1 MRKELARNSLFSL
14 ISLVLPLFVGILFIP
29 NLISELGKERFSF
42 LTLIW
47 SLLGYFS
54 FLDLGI
60 GRTLTK
66 IVAERIRQKKEKPCV
81 TFVRTAQEVVFFVS
95 LIGGFLLFFTA
106 EYFIK
111 FFLKISPNLYNE
123 LVSSLKVVS
132 FGIPLVTLISLNR
145 GVLEGFS
152 DFFSSNILQ
161 ILSGVLL
168 FVFPYLSWKL
178 SSNMLSVSTGVIA
191 SRIILLC
198 LSFYFLSQKVSNQ
211 KPSVKQKK
219 LDFKMLISH
228 GSWITLGN
236 ILAPLMAN
244 LDKILLSSLIAL
256 EKVVFYSTPMEIITR
271 LWAIP
276 GSVTRVFFPKFAA
289 INNLEDLKHQFR
301 IANQIMGL
309 FIMPAC
315 LVLYVFSGELL
326 AVWISKEFA
335 LESKLIAQIMLLGV
349 LFNCFNWIPYG
360 WLQATSNVK
369 WSIYIVIV
377 EIPFFFFTFYVLT
390 NKFGILGA
398 SVAWSGRLVFD
409 YFLTYI
415 VVLKLQKQLIQ
426 EFLISITS
434 ISLSLVTFHGCSK
447 IGNIEMKM
455 TVALIIT
462 SLFLFLN
469 KSLIK
474 DMIPGLKK

>member
-29 NLISELGKERFSF
+29 NLINELGKERFSF

-66 IVAERIRQKKEKPCV
+66 IVAERTGQKEEKLSF
-81 TFVRTAQEVVFFVS
+81 TFVRTAQEVVLFVS
-95 LIGGFLLFFTA
+95 LIGGLLLFFTA
-106 EYFIK
+106 EYFVE
-111 FFLKISPNLYNE
+111 FFLKISPNLYKE
-123 LVSSLKVVS
+123 LISSVKTVS
-132 FGIPLVTLISLNR
+132 FGIPLVTMTSLNR
-145 GVLEGFS
+145 GVLEGLN

-161 ILSGVLL
+161 IVSGVLL
-168 FVFPYLSWKL
+168 FIFPYLSWNL
-178 SSNMLSVSTGVIA
+178 SGNMFSVSMGVIT

-198 LSFYFLSQKVSNQ
+198 LSFYFLRKKFSTL

-219 LDFKMLISH
+219 SDFKMLISH

-256 EKVVFYSTPMEIITR
+256 EKVAFYATPMEIITR

-289 INNLEDLKHQFR
+289 LNNFEDLKHQFR
-301 IANQIMGL
+301 IANHIMGL
-309 FIMPAC
+309 FIIPPC

-326 AVWISKEFA
+326 SLWINKDFA
-335 LESKLIAQIMLLGV
+335 LESKLITQIMLLGV
-349 LFNCFNWIPYG
+349 LFNCYNWIPYG

-369 WSIYIVIV
+369 WSIYIVVI
-377 EIPFFFFTFYVLT
+377 EIPFFFFTFYWLT
-390 NKFGILGA
+390 NKYGILGA
-398 SVAWSGRLVFD
+398 TVAWSGRLVFD

-415 VVLKLQKQLIQ
+415 VVLKFQKHLIQ
-426 EFLISITS
+426 EFLLSITS
-434 ISLSLVTFHGCSK
+434 ISLSLVIFHGCST
-447 IGNIEMKM
+447 IGNIEMK
-455 TVALIIT
+455 VVVSLCFL